1 MIARLALVLSF
12 SLSLAAQTTS
22 APKRSET
29 YHVAGVVVNSI
40 TNQPLGGVKVSIYR
54 SESPEYSQHTN
65 TGADGRFGLAGV
77 PAGKYTLMGSGLGYR
92 AQGFHQ
98 HGDYFIGIAVGPE
111 LDSEHILFQLVAD
124 ARIEGSI
131 TNEEGEAVRN
141 ANVTLYERN
150 HDTGR
155 QQTRQITNAATD
167 DRGHYLFSHLG
178 PGTYFVAVSARPWYA
193 QYQNADQPPVPAQD
207 ARRFAEERTPLDVA
221 YPMTFY
227 PSAEDSS
234 GAAPIVL
241 HPGDRITADISV
253 RAVPAVHLRLKTADP
268 QHGQGRRNIA
278 TTAFPRVS
286 QRIFEGALVPVM
298 SSQGSCS
305 PNGGCDYT
313 GIAPGRYVIEMPS
326 MPSGGGKHGGWY
338 KEMDLS
344 GTVELD
350 PGESPPLASV
360 TGAMQFEGASR
371 PPGRIYVVLAERNSG
386 EDFAAEV
393 TPKGTFDF
401 SEMEVRPGFYD
412 VAINAAQS
420 YQIRSVQATG
430 AKVTAQTIE
439 ISGGAVQLALT
450 TARTRASINGTVTNG
465 DKAFPGAMVV
475 LVPQDPMHN
484 LTLFRRDQSDS
495 DGTFTLREVL
505 PGSYTVVALQNG
517 WELDWASPSAL
528 QKYLKSGTPVDV
540 TGDSKL
546 SIKVQLQR

>member
-1 MIARLALVLSF
+1 MIACLALVLSF
-12 SLSLAAQTTS
+12 SLSLAAQTAS
-22 APKRSET
+22 APKRTET
-29 YHVAGVVVNSI
+29 YNVAGVVVNSI
-40 TNQPLGGVKVSIYR
+40 SGQPLSGVKVLIYR

-65 TGADGRFGLAGV
+65 TGADGRFVLAGV

-111 LDSEHILFQLVAD
+111 LDSEHILFQLVPD
-124 ARIEGSI
+124 ARIEG
-131 TNEEGEAVRN
+131 TVTDEDGEAVRN

-155 QQTRQITNAATD
+155 QQTKQIINAATD
-167 DRGHYLFSHLG
+167 DRGYYLFSHLG
-178 PGTYFVAVSARPWYA
+178 PGTYFLAVSARPWYA
-193 QYQNADQPPVPAQD
+193 QYQNAGEPPVPAQD
-207 ARRFAEERTPLDVA
+207 ASRTVEERTPLDVA

-268 QHGQGRRNIA
+268 QNRQGRRNIA

-298 SSQGSCS
+298 SSQGSCT
-305 PNGGCDYT
+305 PKGGCDYT

-326 MPSGGGKHGGWY
+326 GGGKHRGWY

-350 PGESPPLASV
+350 PGESPPLALV

-420 YQIRSVQATG
+420 YQIRSVQAAG
-430 AKVTAQTIE
+430 AKVTGQTAE

-450 TARTRASINGTVTNG
+450 AARTRASVNGTVTDG
-465 DKAFPGAMVV
+465 DKPFPGAMVV
-475 LVPQDPMHN
+475 LVPQDPTHN

-505 PGSYTVVALQNG
+505 PGSYTVVALEGG
-517 WELDWASPSAL
+517 WELDWANPSAL
-528 QKYLKSGTPVDV
+528 QKYLKSGTVVDV